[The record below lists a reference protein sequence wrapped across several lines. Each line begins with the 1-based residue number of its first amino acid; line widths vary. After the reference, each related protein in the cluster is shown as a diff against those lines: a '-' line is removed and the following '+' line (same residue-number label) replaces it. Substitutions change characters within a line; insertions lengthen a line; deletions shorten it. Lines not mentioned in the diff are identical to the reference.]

1 LYYRF
6 VITLPTDNGTFPTR
20 RPVEAHAI
28 IHRSQGH
35 APGGTFMHDLRS
47 GAKQPHPF
55 DPARAAL
62 LDDYSRFEY
71 LPPAA
76 LIALLDLNVADT
88 LVDFGTGTGTYAIE
102 IARARPDLQILA
114 FDENETMLART
125 QEKVHSANVPNV
137 TAVSPSDLDS
147 VRGRI
152 DRILALNVLHEL
164 GDHVLVELR
173 SLLKPHGRALVV
185 DWNSDVDR
193 PHGPP
198 REHTYGVDEA
208 RQRLS
213 ASGFTVIALTTFPYH
228 YAIVVAPFPVS

>member
-1 LYYRF
+1 
-6 VITLPTDNGTFPTR
+6 
-20 RPVEAHAI
+20 
-28 IHRSQGH
+28 
-35 APGGTFMHDLRS
+35 MHDHRS

-62 LDDYSRFEY
+62 LNDRSRFEY

-102 IARARPDLQILA
+102 IARARPDVQVLA
-114 FDENETMLART
+114 LDENQAMLALT
-125 QEKVHSANVPNV
+125 QEKLRSAHLPNV
-137 TAVSPSDLDS
+137 TAVTPSLLDS
-147 VRGRI
+147 VRGRV

-173 SLLKPHGRALVV
+173 SLLKPQGRALVV

-208 RQRLS
+208 RRQLS
-213 ASGFTVIALTTFPYH
+213 ANGFTELAFTLFPYH